1 VLYYLTER
9 HRSPH
14 RTIANLY
21 GYTPTQ
27 TSSTGSVS
35 APTAFSTAVTDLLS
49 LSPSEAL
56 WRSLNPSGWPSVL
69 LSVPP
74 ASLFVLPTP
83 GHAMLPADLRKLSV
97 KTSRLPLPRLR
108 PLLYLLKV
116 LVLPQAVT
124 AGLLYILLLYL
135 LKDADLL
142 DAQRNRL
149 GRGEVASDE
158 GMDSSTG
165 LPSITSR
172 GRSQL
177 AANLG
182 VHMLPCSHAADLDLI
197 ASSKD
202 GALVVSVGIDNTLC
216 LWRFAED
223 GSVSGTRETLSAEG
237 LRTSDPVVAALVGS
251 DGRDLAVC
259 TVSGT
264 VQRWTISEEGAVV
277 ALPGTNIPSQARIV
291 GFTFDDSLATTSSD
305 DPFMARPVSP
315 ATTLKAPA
323 LLVACGNGEVFAV
336 DATGA
341 VSTIISASSSST
353 CKVFFLPANPGAD
366 VSLNIVVATAERVD
380 CFRKTSAGW
389 TSYGIQATLDA
400 SDRITAADRLVMG
413 DAATT
418 FVALGHR
425 SGFVEIFDS
434 EGSLLVTTDVVGEP
448 IRSVRLS
455 SPASSKCFGCAA
467 NLNEGLFVIS
477 STISHVY
484 VDRVHPRSAPICRCP
499 QPRRSSSIEDLAH
512 RDSATPSKTALSGS
526 GPGLVVPPT
535 SIRRSSPGNSPR
547 KSPGLLPPVSNG
559 EFPLSSHGTRRLSTM
574 HRDDMSPRPPS
585 PGERSPA
592 MLFTPTTRHGHGHGH
607 GHGGVSAASSGPSTW
622 TDLEVTAMGGVRCTS
637 GGAVLLGNHLDKVV
651 GLRRFGSGID
661 EAGWQVWTLDL
672 CSPWNGT
679 MLVVER
685 APLDWLVR
693 RTMTHRPTLS
703 GSANEGETSMRDRRA
718 ERLLGLS
725 GRASFTSQSQ
735 TNFGGG
741 RAGGG
746 GGGSARGSFAVP
758 THPGLAY
765 VQVHPIVSRDP
776 TSLVAGFGNRLGVVV
791 LPESSGKDKSKFGSL
806 NKTSGVSAATATST
820 TSATPATT
828 APAAAAVTAAPA
840 TGGGGPGI
848 TLSRRSV
855 GGLGIGAVQ
864 NAGTSGTQ
872 GITPPPPARR
882 SVGDLH
888 LQITTSD
895 PPVSPV
901 MPVGRTSGVGTG
913 QVASNMS
920 NTSSNG
926 TDRKNI

>member
-1 VLYYLTER
+1 MLYYLTER

-27 TSSTGSVS
+27 SSSTGSVS

-56 WRSLNPSGWPSVL
+56 WRSLNPAGWPSVL

-74 ASLFVLPTP
+74 ASLVVVPTP

-149 GRGEVASDE
+149 GRGEVAPDE
-158 GMDSSTG
+158 DMDSSTG

-202 GALVVSVGIDNTLC
+202 GALVMSVGIDNTLC
-216 LWRFAED
+216 LWRFTDD

-277 ALPGTNIPSQARIV
+277 APPATNIPVQARIV
-291 GFTFDDSLATTSSD
+291 GFTFDDSSTTSFD

-315 ATTLKAPA
+315 ATSPTAPT

-336 DATGA
+336 DATGV
-341 VSTIISASSSST
+341 VSTIIPALNSST
-353 CKVFFLPANPGAD
+353 CKAFFLAANPGAD

-400 SDRITAADRLVMG
+400 SDRITSADRLVIG

-418 FVALGHR
+418 FLALGHR

-455 SPASSKCFGCAA
+455 SPASSKCLGCAA
-467 NLNEGLFVIS
+467 TLNEGLFVIS
-477 STISHVY
+477 STASHVY

-512 RDSATPSKTALSGS
+512 RDGATPSKVALSGS

-592 MLFTPTTRHGHGHGH
+592 MLFTPTTGHGH
-607 GHGGVSAASSGPSTW
+607 GHGGIGAASSGPASW

-693 RTMTHRPTLS
+693 RTLTHRPTLS
-703 GSANEGETSMRDRRA
+703 GSAKSANEGETSMRDRRA

-725 GRASFTSQSQ
+725 GRASFTSQPQ
-735 TNFGGG
+735 TSF
-741 RAGGG
+741 GGG
-746 GGGSARGSFAVP
+746 GGAGAGGGSASGSFAVP

-776 TSLVAGFGNRLGVVV
+776 TSLVAGFGNRLGLVV
-791 LPESSGKDKSKFGSL
+791 LPESSGKDKDKSKFGSL
-806 NKTSGVSAATATST
+806 QKTSGVSAATATTAT
-820 TSATPATT
+820 TATSATT
-828 APAAAAVTAAPA
+828 APAASAVTAATA
-840 TGGGGPGI
+840 TGGGGAAI
-848 TLSRRSV
+848 SMTRRSV
-855 GGLGIGAVQ
+855 GGLGIGGVQ

-882 SVGDLH
+882 SLGDLH
-888 LQITTSD
+888 LQVKTSD

-901 MPVGRTSGVGTG
+901 MPIGRTPGVGTG
-913 QVASNMS
+913 PVAS

-926 TDRKNI
+926 MDRKNI